1 MALTLGKDG
10 AVGPGYIDCK
20 EVLYHTATSCLKP
33 IGPHDIVNL
42 MQTPKRAG
50 WFQPNL
56 AEAGQKQ
63 MPKGHRHLPTLDY
76 VSIVA
81 SLYKDRRAMLVG
93 MAATIVGVLMAAI
106 KTDAPVLYAVAL
118 AFVLSTAKRY
128 YNMLAFEENPPAP
141 DDRAAARFWE
151 RRQTIQGTISASIY
165 GIWCFVSFVV
175 VGDPF
180 AELVAVSVTIA
191 AMIGIVTRNFGVDR
205 IVTLQSVAISIPLAL
220 GLVLVGDGYHMAL
233 AALLVPLMVS
243 FRFLAADVRGM
254 LLSQVHE
261 RTVASRLALQLDTAL
276 ETMQHGLCML
286 DENGVIALAN
296 DRAQQTFAGIAGG
309 AWVGRSFSDLLEE
322 AIGKRALPETTADR
336 LNRMIIQQTGGKI
349 VMKLS
354 GDFHCEVT
362 VSSRE
367 DRTVLLFENVTA
379 RIRAQERINFMARYD
394 GLTGLPNRAYFTE
407 QVEADLASRRRLGRR
422 EPALLAIID
431 LDDFKH
437 VNDTLGHLA
446 GDKVLTET
454 AARIQTIMHRNSRL
468 ARLGGD
474 EFVIYRA
481 QDTGPAAIQAEAEA
495 ILSVLQRP
503 FEVGGEQIDLSA
515 SIGFVSSS
523 DSPIALDDLIT
534 RADLALYRAKE
545 HGKGHYQAFVEE
557 MDSAFRY
564 RQRLKSDLAIAIA
577 EGQLQLVYQPLVELG
592 TRQVAGCEA
601 LARWTHPELGTIPPD
616 VFIGLAEETGL
627 ISSITKWVLKTA
639 TAECVHWPD
648 AISVAVNVSA
658 RDLRGEDLAL
668 HVAEA
673 LEASGLAPDRLEIE
687 VTETALIEDR
697 EGAAAKLEVL
707 AAKGIGI
714 ALDDFGTGYSS
725 LSYLHG
731 MAFSKL
737 KIDRSFIAGI
747 ATSERSLKLMANVAR
762 LGHDLDLVLVAE
774 GVETEE
780 QLEIIADHTNIDQ
793 VQGFLFGTPLPA
805 LETRALIARMNQT
818 RSRPKAVKG
827 RRPALVSK

>member
-1 MALTLGKDG
+1 
-10 AVGPGYIDCK
+10 
-20 EVLYHTATSCLKP
+20 
-33 IGPHDIVNL
+33 
-42 MQTPKRAG
+42 
-50 WFQPNL
+50 
-56 AEAGQKQ
+56 
-63 MPKGHRHLPTLDY
+63 MPKGQRHLPTLDY

-93 MAATIVGVLMAAI
+93 MAATISGVMMAAL

-118 AFVLSTAKRY
+118 AFVVSTAKRY
-128 YNMLAFEENPPAP
+128 YNMLAFEDHPPAP
-141 DDRAAARFWE
+141 DDRAGARAWE
-151 RRQTIQGTISASIY
+151 RRQMIQGTISASIY
-165 GIWCFVSFVV
+165 GCWCFVTLVFVR
-175 VGDPF
+175 DPF
-180 AELVAVSVTIA
+180 AELVAISVTIA

-205 IVTLQSVAISIPLAL
+205 IVTSQSLAISIPLAL
-220 GLVLVGDGYHMAL
+220 GLALVGDGYHLAL

-261 RTVASRLALQLDTAL
+261 RTVASRLASQLDTAL

-296 DRAQQTFAGIAGG
+296 DRAQQTFAGIAEGS
-309 AWVGRSFSDLLEE
+309 WVGRSFADLLEE

-362 VSSRE
+362 VSSRG

-407 QVEADLASRRRLGRR
+407 QVQAELASRQRTSRR
-422 EPALLAIID
+422 EPVFLAIID
-431 LDDFKH
+431 IDDFKH

-446 GDKVLTET
+446 GDRVLSET
-454 AARIQTIMHRNSRL
+454 AVRIQTVMHRDSRL

-481 QDTGPAAIQAEAEA
+481 RNTDSDGMQAEVEA
-495 ILSVLQRP
+495 ILSILRRP
-503 FEVGGEQIDLSA
+503 FEVGGERADIDA

-523 DSPIALDDLIT
+523 DHPIGLDDLIT
-534 RADLALYRAKE
+534 RADLALYRAKAR
-545 HGKGHYQAFVEE
+545 GKGQYQAFVEE
-557 MDSAFRY
+557 MDSEFRY
-564 RQRLKSDLAIAIA
+564 RQRLKNDLAIAIS
-577 EGQLQLVYQPLVELG
+577 EDQLKLVYQPLVDPA
-592 TRQVAGCEA
+592 TRRVVGCEA
-601 LARWTHPELGTIPPD
+601 LARWTHPELGPIAPD
-616 VFIGLAEETGL
+616 VFIGLAEETGQ
-627 ISSITKWVLKTA
+627 ISAITRWVLQTA
-639 TAECVHWPD
+639 TAECVFWPQP
-648 AISVAVNVSA
+648 ISVAVNVSA
-658 RDLRGEDLAL
+658 RDLRGEDLTRY
-668 HVAEA
+668 VSEA
-673 LEASGLAPDRLEIE
+673 LKASGLAPGRLEIE

-697 EGAAAKLEVL
+697 EGAAAKLAAL
-707 AAKGIGI
+707 ADKGIGI

-725 LSYLHG
+725 LSYLRG

-737 KIDRSFIAGI
+737 KIDRSFIADI
-747 ATSERSLKLMANVAR
+747 TTSDRSLKLMANVAR
-762 LGHDLDLVLVAE
+762 LGQDLDLVLVAE
-774 GVETEE
+774 GVETED
-780 QLEIIADHTNIDQ
+780 QLEAIARHTAIDQ

-805 LETRALIARMNQT
+805 PETRELIARMNRRDA
-818 RSRPKAVKG
+818 RSRTAKR

>member
-1 MALTLGKDG
+1 
-10 AVGPGYIDCK
+10 
-20 EVLYHTATSCLKP
+20 
-33 IGPHDIVNL
+33 
-42 MQTPKRAG
+42 
-50 WFQPNL
+50 
-56 AEAGQKQ
+56 
-63 MPKGHRHLPTLDY
+63 MPKGPRHLPTLDY

-93 MAATIVGVLMAAI
+93 MAATISGVMMAAI

-118 AFVLSTAKRY
+118 AFVVSTAKRY
-128 YNMLAFEENPPAP
+128 YNMLAFEEHRPAP
-141 DDRAAARFWE
+141 DDRVAARFWE
-151 RRQTIQGTISASIY
+151 RRQLIQGTVSASIY
-165 GIWCFVSFVV
+165 GLWCFVSLVFVR
-175 VGDPF
+175 DPF

-205 IVTLQSVAISIPLAL
+205 IVTSQSLAISVPLAL
-220 GLVLVGDGYHMAL
+220 GLVLVGDLYHIAL

-254 LLSQVHE
+254 LLAQVQE
-261 RTVASRLALQLDTAL
+261 RTVASRLAGQLDTAL

-296 DRAQQTFAGIAGG
+296 DRAQQTFAGIAEGS
-309 AWVGRSFSDLLEE
+309 WVGRSFADLLEE

-336 LNRMIIQQTGGKI
+336 LNRMIIQQAGGKI

-354 GDFHCEVT
+354 GDYHCEVT
-362 VSSRE
+362 VSSRG

-407 QVEADLASRRRLGRR
+407 QVEAELASRQRTGRY
-422 EPALLAIID
+422 EPVVLTIID

-446 GDKVLTET
+446 GDRVLSET
-454 AARIQTIMHRNSRL
+454 AVRIQAAMHRESRL

-481 QDTGPAAIQAEAEA
+481 RNADSEAIQAEADA
-495 ILSVLQRP
+495 ILAILQRP
-503 FEVGGEQIDLSA
+503 FEVGGERVDINA

-523 DSPIALDDLIT
+523 DAVIALDDLIT
-534 RADLALYRAKE
+534 RADLALYTAKSR
-545 HGKGHYQAFVEE
+545 GKGHCQAFVEE
-557 MDSAFRY
+557 MDSQYRY
-564 RQRLKSDLAIAIA
+564 RQRLKSDLDTAIAQ
-577 EGQLQLVYQPLVELG
+577 GQLKLVYQLLVDLA
-592 TRQVAGCEA
+592 TRRVAGCEA
-601 LARWTHPELGTIPPD
+601 LARWTHPELGAIPPD
-616 VFIGLAEETGL
+616 IFIGLAEETGQ
-627 ISSITKWVLKTA
+627 ISAITRWVLETA
-639 TAECVHWPD
+639 TAECVHWP
-648 AISVAVNVSA
+648 AEISVAVNVSA
-658 RDLRGEDLAL
+658 RDLRGEELDRHISQAL
-668 HVAEA
+668 S
-673 LEASGLAPDRLEIE
+673 ASGLAAERLQIE

-697 EGAAAKLEVL
+697 EGAAAKLAAL
-707 AAKGIGI
+707 AGAGICI

-725 LSYLHG
+725 LSYLRG

-737 KIDRSFIAGI
+737 KIDRSFIADI
-747 ATSERSLKLMANVAR
+747 TTSERSLKLMANVAR
-762 LGHDLDLVLVAE
+762 LGRDLDLVLVAE

-780 QLEIIADHTNIDQ
+780 QLETIARHTGIDQ

-805 LETRALIARMNQT
+805 LETRELIARMNQT
-818 RSRPKAVKG
+818 RARRSTRS
-827 RRPALVSK
+827 RRPALVGK